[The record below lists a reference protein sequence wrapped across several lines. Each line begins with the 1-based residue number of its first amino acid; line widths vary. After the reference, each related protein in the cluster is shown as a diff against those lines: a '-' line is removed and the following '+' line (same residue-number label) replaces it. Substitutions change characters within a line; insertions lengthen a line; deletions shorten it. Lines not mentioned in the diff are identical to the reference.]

1 MLTLAQRKTY
11 DIISD
16 YFHEQGYSP
25 TLDEIAQRRGITSRG
40 TVHRDVQAL
49 VTEGLIRIVPNRKRS
64 IELCEAANER
74 RFLPLLGKIAAGR
87 PIEAIPDQRTVDIAN
102 IFLKDNHYA
111 LQVEGDSMIEEG
123 IFDGDVVV
131 CKQAVTAD
139 DGQIVVALVD
149 QCEAT
154 LKRLRRNAD
163 RSVTL
168 VPANPHLHPM
178 TYAADRVQ
186 VQGVYIGLLRF
197 LTP

>member
-11 DIISD
+11 EIISD
-16 YFHEQGYSP
+16 YFNEMGYSP
-25 TLDEIAQRRGITSRG
+25 TLEEIAKRRGITSRG

-49 VTEGLIRIVPNRKRS
+49 VAEGLIRIVPNRKRS
-64 IELCEAANER
+64 IELCESANER

-123 IFDGDVVV
+123 IFHGDVVV
-131 CKQAVTAD
+131 CKQAVTAE

-149 QCEAT
+149 KCEAT
-154 LKRLRRNAD
+154 LKRLKRNDD

-168 VPANPHLHPM
+168 FPANPHLRPM
-178 TYAADRVQ
+178 TYEADRVQ

-197 LTP
+197 LAP